1 MKNSIENINKRHKK
15 IEEILKNSSNHSIQ
29 VNDLAIECN
38 VSAMTIRRDLT
49 KLEKMGIVK
58 RYHGYVSLNTNYQFS
73 EENSTN
79 SNIEKIKISIGDM
92 ASKFVKKGDTVFI
105 NTSSTAL
112 YSLDSLSDKTITIVT
127 NNLRIHEQI
136 HKEAINHGSSAI
148 LTGGELRLPKEALTG
163 QIAEEAVSKV
173 IANIAI
179 MGCSG
184 FSIKNGITT
193 SNANESKINR
203 LMIEKTNGL
212 VILVAD
218 YRKINNDSNFFVCES
233 NKIDILITD
242 EFCDNKTIREIEDA
256 GIQVIVVT
264 VDPNISKKE
273 IDYHIG

>member
-1 MKNSIENINKRHKK
+1 MKNSIKNIKNRHKN
-15 IEEILKNSSNHSIQ
+15 IEELLKSSSTHSLQ
-29 VNDLAIECN
+29 VIELAKKCD
-38 VSAMTIRRDLT
+38 VSTMTIRRDLK

-58 RYHGYVSLNTNYQFS
+58 RHHGYTSLNINYQFND
-73 EENSTN
+73 NSPIN

-92 ASKFVKKGDTVFI
+92 AAKFVKNGDTVFI

-112 YSLDSLSDKTITIVT
+112 YSLDSLSDKSITIMT

-136 HKEAINHGSSAI
+136 HKEAINQGSSAI

-163 QIAEEAVSKV
+163 QIAEEAISKV

-179 MGCSG
+179 VGCSG
-184 FSIKNGITT
+184 FSVENGITT

-203 LMIEKTNGL
+203 LMIEKTSDL

-242 EFCDNKTIREIEDA
+242 EFCDSNTIRKIEES
-256 GIQVIVVT
+256 GIQVIEVT
-264 VDPNISKKE
+264 VDSNIPKEE